1 MKTNLI
7 QNFIHTQNT
16 QPSKKEAPDF
26 DIHHELANKTFIK
39 PLKGQGRLIKSNILY
54 APVEMAKSFAYDVN
68 ALKGSI
74 KGEANDHQLGKLNDL
89 GMKTA
94 DLALQDFCSQKR
106 QTQ

>member
-16 QPSKKEAPDF
+16 PPSKKEAPDF

-54 APVEMAKSFAYDVN
+54 APVEIAKGFAYDVN

-74 KGEANDHQLGKLNDL
+74 KGEAKDELK
-89 GMKTA
+89 
-94 DLALQDFCSQKR
+94 KR
-106 QTQ
+106 VGEAGYVAPIPKDVRPMAINPKK